1 MVPSIK
7 WFFSLETGSNY
18 VCSPDS
24 PQIHYVEQT
33 GLKLREVCLPSA
45 SIVLSP
51 CLEFLDDQ
59 IVFLILFLAWHFDI
73 TVQASL
79 YSFQPL
85 VLLSFSLL
93 WFLVWLSHLISKN
106 FRSWVAL
113 PLEFESISNRCLI
126 VHFIFSLSAW
136 QSVSYFFCLS
146 LGHDNFKWLFEY
158 FPSNVFF
165 FLLVCINCTKQWVLL
180 WYFHSLTIVTF
191 PIPLFPSSIYI
202 NLVLYVSTA
211 QNQTKHSLYKLRF
224 FSPMKTHVT
233 GFNFHLVVLEFQGW
247 DLLIV
252 S

>member
-45 SIVLSP
+45 SIVLGP

-85 VLLSFSLL
+85 VLLIVFHCSDSWYDYPIWFPRTLGVELLYLWNLKASAIDVSLYISYFPYLLGNQSAISFAFLWVMTTLSGSLSTFLPMSSFS
-93 WFLVWLSHLISKN
+93 
-106 FRSWVAL
+106 
-113 PLEFESISNRCLI
+113 
-126 VHFIFSLSAW
+126 
-136 QSVSYFFCLS
+136 Y
-146 LGHDNFKWLFEY
+146 
-158 FPSNVFF
+158 
-165 FLLVCINCTKQWVLL
+165 
-180 WYFHSLTIVTF
+180 
-191 PIPLFPSSIYI
+191 
-202 NLVLYVSTA
+202 
-211 QNQTKHSLYKLRF
+211 
-224 FSPMKTHVT
+224 
-233 GFNFHLVVLEFQGW
+233 
-247 DLLIV
+247 
-252 S
+252 